1 MRTKRSLSIAIHL
14 SIATVLVLALAVPGL
29 EAAGGSS
36 APPSTDPADTATA
49 AYERGLNARDK
60 AWELEKQMQDA
71 DPGDQQRL
79 ASRITT
85 QYEKAARAFRAA
97 TEDNPEMYQ
106 AFSSLGYALRKTGDY
121 DGSLAAYN
129 QALELNPTYFE
140 AIEYRAEAYLGLG
153 QLDEVKE
160 AYMHLFRENRE
171 RADELMDAM
180 QTWVN
185 ERRQTP
191 SALDTATVESF
202 AAWVEERAE
211 VAGNTASLSSGS
223 SSWSS
228 D

>member
-1 MRTKRSLSIAIHL
+1 MKVERSSSIVIHL
-14 SIATVLVLALAVPGL
+14 SIAVAMVLALAVPGL
-29 EAAGGSS
+29 QAAGGSS

-49 AYERGLNARDK
+49 AYERGLQARDK
-60 AWELEKQMQDA
+60 AWELEKQMQGADA
-71 DPGDQQRL
+71 GDQERL

-97 TEDNPEMYQ
+97 TEDNPKMYQ

-153 QLDEVKE
+153 ELDKVKE

-202 AAWVEERAE
+202 AAWVDERAE
-211 VAGNTASLSSGS
+211 VAGNTASLIGGS